1 MSASL
6 FGMQIEKH
14 LWMTKPQSLVQQY
27 VSQAYQTLQTI
38 IKLINLY
45 KPWKT
50 ARVSSFH
57 KPPLQSVSI
66 LFKFVRLC
74 FLFIAGSIPWDKGE
88 PRGWGGGGWGGGLA
102 VSKIFFPPLDSPV
115 LLYLLTCLYF
125 ISFSCFVQLF
135 LRFTPPWI
143 WWQIPVSEQ
152 LINIVTLLLL
162 MLLRV
167 KSLLTSLRFPI
178 CLGAFEMAMKNLQG
192 NKIYIL
198 EIRDRPRS
206 APTAEV
212 KLDALR
218 QCVALSVFMVW
229 FFVPPF

>member
-50 ARVSSFH
+50 ARLASFH

-88 PRGWGGGGWGGGLA
+88 PRGWGGGGLWGIGRLQNFFSSPGF
-102 VSKIFFPPLDSPV
+102 SRSFIFAHMFV
-115 LLYLLTCLYF
+115 LYF
-125 ISFSCFVQLF
+125 LF
-135 LRFTPPWI
+135 MFCAVIFTFHSP
-143 WWQIPVSEQ
+143 
-152 LINIVTLLLL
+152 L
-162 MLLRV
+162 
-167 KSLLTSLRFPI
+167 
-178 CLGAFEMAMKNLQG
+178 NLVADSSVWTADKYC
-192 NKIYIL
+192 NT
-198 EIRDRPRS
+198 
-206 APTAEV
+206 APSYAT
-212 KLDALR
+212 
-218 QCVALSVFMVW
+218 
-229 FFVPPF
+229 

>member
-50 ARVSSFH
+50 ARLSSFH

-88 PRGWGGGGWGGGLA
+88 PRGWGGGGGVGDWP
-102 VSKIFFPPLDSPV
+102 SPKFF
-115 LLYLLTCLYF
+115 
-125 ISFSCFVQLF
+125 F
-135 LRFTPPWI
+135 LPWI
-143 WWQIPVSEQ
+143 LPFFYICSHVCTLFPFHVLCSYFYVSLPPEFGG
-152 LINIVTLLLL
+152 
-162 MLLRV
+162 
-167 KSLLTSLRFPI
+167 RFQ
-178 CLGAFEMAMKNLQG
+178 CLN
-192 NKIYIL
+192 
-198 EIRDRPRS
+198 S
-206 APTAEV
+206 
-212 KLDALR
+212 
-218 QCVALSVFMVW
+218 W
-229 FFVPPF
+229 